1 MNAIINSKNAL
12 SALFLIPILE
22 SAIAMAMPQNGI
34 SVTHVLINVVL
45 SLLLGL
51 ACFYLAK
58 TDNEYVTTKKQR
70 IGMYILSAYS
80 IVLEVIVWRLLVL
93 INEDWNIL
101 YFFTQLFGDETIGT
115 TIGGTL
121 YGLFDLAYIVA
132 FLMFIWGI
140 PTSKWY
146 KTLITIVFF
155 APLIP
160 DIIWGVQSILELQT
174 TIVENI
180 MNHKDLITRTFN
192 IASDGLMFYLIFKAY
207 KRKNE
212 IE

>member
-1 MNAIINSKNAL
+1 MKTIINSKNAL
-12 SALFLIPILE
+12 SALFLIPILR
-22 SAIAMAMPQNGI
+22 SSITMAMPQDGNLIIIG
-34 SVTHVLINVVL
+34 LINMTCY
-45 SLLLGL
+45 LLVGL

-58 TDNEYVTTKKQR
+58 TDNEYITNKSQR

-80 IVLEVIVWRLLVL
+80 IILEVIAWRLLVL
-93 INEDWNIL
+93 IDMDWNLINFL
-101 YFFTQLFGDETIGT
+101 VQLCGNMPIGVTIGS
-115 TIGGTL
+115 II
-121 YGLFDLAYIVA
+121 YIIFDLTYIVA

-140 PTSKWY
+140 PASKSY

-192 IASDGLMFYLIFKAY
+192 IASDGLMFCLVFKAY
-207 KRKNE
+207 KQKNE

>member
-12 SALFLIPILE
+12 SALFLIPILK
-22 SAIAMAMPQNGI
+22 SAIAMAVPKEGN
-34 SVTHVLINVVL
+34 SVTLGLIYMFLYLVV
-45 SLLLGL
+45 GL

-58 TDNEYVTTKKQR
+58 TDNEYITTKKQR

-93 INEDWNIL
+93 INEDWNIM
-101 YFFTQLFGDETIGT
+101 YFFAQLFGDETIGT

-121 YGLFDLAYIVA
+121 YGLFDLAYLVA
-132 FLMFIWGI
+132 FVMFVWGI
-140 PTSKWY
+140 PASKAY
-146 KTLITIVFF
+146 KSLITTVFF
-155 APLIP
+155 IPLILSV
-160 DIIWGVQSILELQT
+160 IISLLT
-174 TIVENI
+174 STAENTADYG
-180 MNHKDLITRTFN
+180 DLIIKTFN
-192 IASDGLMFYLIFKAY
+192 IMSDGLMFYLVFKAY

>member
-12 SALFLIPILE
+12 SALFLIPILR
-22 SAIAMAMPQNGI
+22 SAFVIAIPKEDNFITLG
-34 SVTHVLINVVL
+34 LINMTCY
-45 SLLLGL
+45 LLIGL

-58 TDNEYVTTKKQR
+58 TDNEYITSKKQR

-80 IVLEVIVWRLLVL
+80 IVLEAIIWRLLVL
-93 INEDWNIL
+93 INEDWSLINL
-101 YFFTQLFGDETIGT
+101 LVQLCGDISIGAT
-115 TIGGTL
+115 VGGL
-121 YGLFDLAYIVA
+121 IYGIFDLTYIVA

-140 PTSKWY
+140 PASKSY

-174 TIVENI
+174 TIDENI

-192 IASDGLMFYLIFKAY
+192 IASDGLMFCLVFKAY
-207 KRKNE
+207 KQKNE

>member
-58 TDNEYVTTKKQR
+58 TDNEYITSKSQR
-70 IGMYILSAYS
+70 IGMYILSAYN

-93 INEDWNIL
+93 INEDWNIM
-101 YFFTQLFGDETIGT
+101 YFFAQLFGDETIGT
-115 TIGGTL
+115 TIGATL
-121 YGLFDLAYIVA
+121 YGLFDLAYLVA
-132 FLMFIWGI
+132 FVMFVWGV
-140 PTSKWY
+140 PASKSY
-146 KTLITIVFF
+146 KLLITTVFF
-155 APLIP
+155 IPLILSV
-160 DIIWGVQSILELQT
+160 IISLLT
-174 TIVENI
+174 STAENTADYG
-180 MNHKDLITRTFN
+180 NLIIKTFN
-192 IASDGLMFYLIFKAY
+192 IMSDGLMFYLVFKAY
-207 KRKNE
+207 KIKNE

>member
-22 SAIAMAMPQNGI
+22 SAIAMAMPQDGI

-58 TDNEYVTTKKQR
+58 TDNEYITSKSQR
-70 IGMYILSAYS
+70 IGMYILSAYN
-80 IVLEVIVWRLLVL
+80 IVLDVIVWRLLVL
-93 INEDWNIL
+93 INEDWNLMNLLSQICGNQSL
-101 YFFTQLFGDETIGT
+101 SV
-115 TIGGTL
+115 TIGGIL
-121 YGLFDLAYIVA
+121 YSLFDLAYLVA
-132 FLMFIWGI
+132 FVMFVWGI
-140 PTSKWY
+140 PASKAY
-146 KTLITIVFF
+146 KSLITTVFF
-155 APLIP
+155 IPLILSV
-160 DIIWGVQSILELQT
+160 IISLLT
-174 TIVENI
+174 STAENTADYG
-180 MNHKDLITRTFN
+180 DLIIKTFN
-192 IASDGLMFYLIFKAY
+192 IMSDGLMFYLVFKAY

>member
-58 TDNEYVTTKKQR
+58 TDNEYITSKSQR

-93 INEDWNIL
+93 INEDWSLINL
-101 YFFTQLFGDETIGT
+101 LVQLCGDMSIGA
-115 TIGGTL
+115 TIGGII
-121 YGLFDLAYIVA
+121 YSIFDLTYIVA

-140 PTSKWY
+140 PASKSY
-146 KTLITIVFF
+146 KTLIT
-155 APLIP
+155 
-160 DIIWGVQSILELQT
+160 T
-174 TIVENI
+174 
-180 MNHKDLITRTFN
+180 
-192 IASDGLMFYLIFKAY
+192 
-207 KRKNE
+207 
-212 IE
+212 

>member
-12 SALFLIPILE
+12 SALFLIPILK
-22 SAIAMAMPQNGI
+22 SAIAMAMPKEGN
-34 SVTHVLINVVL
+34 SVTLGLIYMFLYLVV
-45 SLLLGL
+45 GL

-58 TDNEYVTTKKQR
+58 TDNEYITTKKQR

-121 YGLFDLAYIVA
+121 YGLFDLAYLVA
-132 FLMFIWGI
+132 FVMFIWGI
-140 PTSKWY
+140 PTSKSY

-160 DIIWGVQSILELQT
+160 DIILELLT
-174 TIVENI
+174 RTVENI
-180 MNHKDLITRTFN
+180 LDYKDLISKTFG
-192 IASDGLMFYLIFKAY
+192 IACDGLMFYLIFKTY

>member
-22 SAIAMAMPQNGI
+22 SAIAMAMPQDGI
-34 SVTHVLINVVL
+34 SVTNVLINVVL

-58 TDNEYVTTKKQR
+58 TDNEYITSKSQR
-70 IGMYILSAYS
+70 IGMYILSAYN
-80 IVLEVIVWRLLVL
+80 IVLDVIVWRLLVL
-93 INEDWNIL
+93 INEDWNIM
-101 YFFTQLFGDETIGT
+101 YFFAQLFGDETIGT

-121 YGLFDLAYIVA
+121 YGLFDLAYLVA
-132 FLMFIWGI
+132 FVMFVWGI
-140 PTSKWY
+140 PASKSY
-146 KTLITIVFF
+146 KSLITTVFF
-155 APLIP
+155 IPLILSV
-160 DIIWGVQSILELQT
+160 IISLLT
-174 TIVENI
+174 ATAENTADYG
-180 MNHKDLITRTFN
+180 DLIIKTFN
-192 IASDGLMFYLIFKAY
+192 IMSDGLMFYLVFKAY

>member
-22 SAIAMAMPQNGI
+22 SAIAMAMPQDGI

-58 TDNEYVTTKKQR
+58 TDNEYITSKSQR
-70 IGMYILSAYS
+70 IGMYILSAYN
-80 IVLEVIVWRLLVL
+80 IVLDVIVWRLLVL
-93 INEDWNIL
+93 INEDWNIM
-101 YFFTQLFGDETIGT
+101 YFFAQLFGDETIGT

-121 YGLFDLAYIVA
+121 YGLFDLAYLVA
-132 FLMFIWGI
+132 FVMFVWGI
-140 PTSKWY
+140 PASKSY
-146 KTLITIVFF
+146 KSLITTVFF
-155 APLIP
+155 IPLILSV
-160 DIIWGVQSILELQT
+160 IISLLT
-174 TIVENI
+174 ATAENTADYG
-180 MNHKDLITRTFN
+180 DLIIKTFN
-192 IASDGLMFYLIFKAY
+192 IMSDGLMFYLVFKAY

>member
-51 ACFYLAK
+51 AYFYLAK
-58 TDNEYVTTKKQR
+58 TDNEYITSKSQR

-93 INEDWNIL
+93 INEDWNIM
-101 YFFTQLFGDETIGT
+101 YFFAQLFGDETIGT
-115 TIGGTL
+115 TIGTTL
-121 YGLFDLAYIVA
+121 YGIFDMAYLVA
-132 FLMFIWGI
+132 FVMFIWGI
-140 PTSKWY
+140 PTSKSY
-146 KTLITIVFF
+146 KTLITILFF
-155 APLIP
+155 APLLLSVIM
-160 DIIWGVQSILELQT
+160 SLMT
-174 TIVENI
+174 STVENI
-180 MNHKDLITRTFN
+180 TDYQDLIAKTIN
-192 IASDGLMFYLIFKAY
+192 IACDGLMFYLVFKAY

>member
-12 SALFLIPILE
+12 SALFLIPILK
-22 SAIAMAMPQNGI
+22 SAIAMAVPKEGN
-34 SVTHVLINVVL
+34 SVTFGLIYMFLYLVV
-45 SLLLGL
+45 GL

-58 TDNEYVTTKKQR
+58 TDNEYITTKKQR

-93 INEDWNIL
+93 INEDWNIM
-101 YFFTQLFGDETIGT
+101 YFFAQLFGDETIGT

-121 YGLFDLAYIVA
+121 YGLFDLAYLVA
-132 FLMFIWGI
+132 FVMFVWGI
-140 PTSKWY
+140 PASKAY
-146 KTLITIVFF
+146 KSLITTVFF
-155 APLIP
+155 TPLILSV
-160 DIIWGVQSILELQT
+160 IISLLT
-174 TIVENI
+174 STAENTADYG
-180 MNHKDLITRTFN
+180 DLIIRTFN

>member
-1 MNAIINSKNAL
+1 
-12 SALFLIPILE
+12 
-22 SAIAMAMPQNGI
+22 
-34 SVTHVLINVVL
+34 
-45 SLLLGL
+45 
-51 ACFYLAK
+51 
-58 TDNEYVTTKKQR
+58 
-70 IGMYILSAYS
+70 MYILSAYS

-140 PTSKWY
+140 PTSKSY

-160 DIIWGVQSILELQT
+160 DIILLLLT
-174 TIVENI
+174 TVENI
-180 MNHKDLITRTFN
+180 QVYKDLISKTFG
-192 IASDGLMFYLIFKAY
+192 IACDGLMFYLIFKAY

>member
-1 MNAIINSKNAL
+1 MVHQYKL
-12 SALFLIPILE
+12 
-22 SAIAMAMPQNGI
+22 NGY
-34 SVTHVLINVVL
+34 N
-45 SLLLGL
+45 
-51 ACFYLAK
+51 
-58 TDNEYVTTKKQR
+58 
-70 IGMYILSAYS
+70 
-80 IVLEVIVWRLLVL
+80 IVLDVIVWRLLVL
-93 INEDWNIL
+93 INEDWSLINL
-101 YFFTQLFGDETIGT
+101 LVQLCGDMSIGVT
-115 TIGGTL
+115 VGGL
-121 YGLFDLAYIVA
+121 IYGIFDLTYVVA

-140 PTSKWY
+140 PASKSY

-192 IASDGLMFYLIFKAY
+192 IASDGLMFYLVFKAY

>member
-12 SALFLIPILE
+12 SALFLIPILK
-22 SAIAMAMPQNGI
+22 SAIAMAVPKEGNF
-34 SVTHVLINVVL
+34 VTLGLIYMFLYLVV
-45 SLLLGL
+45 GL

-58 TDNEYVTTKKQR
+58 TDNEYITTKKQR

-121 YGLFDLAYIVA
+121 YGLFDLAYLVA
-132 FLMFIWGI
+132 FVMFIWGI

-160 DIIWGVQSILELQT
+160 DIILLLLT
-174 TIVENI
+174 TVENI
-180 MNHKDLITRTFN
+180 QDYKDLISKTFG
-192 IASDGLMFYLIFKAY
+192 IACDGLMFYLIFKAY

>member
-12 SALFLIPILE
+12 SALFLIPILK
-22 SAIAMAMPQNGI
+22 SAIAMAMPKEGN
-34 SVTHVLINVVL
+34 SVTLGLIYMFLYLVV
-45 SLLLGL
+45 GL

-58 TDNEYVTTKKQR
+58 TDNEYITTKKQR

-101 YFFTQLFGDETIGT
+101 YFFAQLFGDETIGT
-115 TIGGTL
+115 TIGAIM
-121 YGLFDLAYIVA
+121 YGIFDLTYLVA
-132 FLMFIWGI
+132 FVMFIWGI
-140 PTSKWY
+140 PTSKSY

-160 DIIWGVQSILELQT
+160 DIILDLL
-174 TIVENI
+174 TITVENI
-180 MNHKDLITRTFN
+180 LDYKDLISRTIN
-192 IASDGLMFYLIFKAY
+192 IACDGLMFYLIFKAY

>member
-22 SAIAMAMPQNGI
+22 SAIAMAMPQDGV

-58 TDNEYVTTKKQR
+58 TDNEYITSKSQR
-70 IGMYILSAYS
+70 IGMYILSAYN
-80 IVLEVIVWRLLVL
+80 IVLDVIVWRLLVL
-93 INEDWNIL
+93 INEDWNIM
-101 YFFTQLFGDETIGT
+101 YFFAQLFGDETIGT
-115 TIGGTL
+115 TIGATL
-121 YGLFDLAYIVA
+121 YGLFDLAYLVA
-132 FLMFIWGI
+132 FVMFVWGI
-140 PTSKWY
+140 PASKSY
-146 KTLITIVFF
+146 KSLITTVFF
-155 APLIP
+155 IPLILSV
-160 DIIWGVQSILELQT
+160 IISLLT
-174 TIVENI
+174 ATAENRADYG
-180 MNHKDLITRTFN
+180 DLIIKTFN
-192 IASDGLMFYLIFKAY
+192 IMSDGLMFYLVFKAY

>member
-22 SAIAMAMPQNGI
+22 SAIAMAMPQDGI

-58 TDNEYVTTKKQR
+58 TDNEYITSKSQR
-70 IGMYILSAYS
+70 IGMYILSAYN
-80 IVLEVIVWRLLVL
+80 IVLDVIVWRLLVL
-93 INEDWNIL
+93 INEDWNIM

-115 TIGGTL
+115 TIGGIL
-121 YGLFDLAYIVA
+121 YGLFDLAYLVA
-132 FLMFIWGI
+132 FVMFIWGI
-140 PTSKWY
+140 PASKSY
-146 KTLITIVFF
+146 KSLITTVFF
-155 APLIP
+155 IPLILSV
-160 DIIWGVQSILELQT
+160 IISLLT
-174 TIVENI
+174 STAENTADYG
-180 MNHKDLITRTFN
+180 DLIIKTFN
-192 IASDGLMFYLIFKAY
+192 IMSDGLMFYLVFKAY

>member
-22 SAIAMAMPQNGI
+22 SAIAMAMPQDGI

-58 TDNEYVTTKKQR
+58 TDNEYITSKSQR
-70 IGMYILSAYS
+70 IGMYILSAYN
-80 IVLEVIVWRLLVL
+80 IVLDVIVWRLLVL
-93 INEDWNIL
+93 INEDWSLINL
-101 YFFTQLFGDETIGT
+101 LVQLCGDMSIGA
-115 TIGGTL
+115 TIGGII
-121 YGLFDLAYIVA
+121 YSIFDLTYVVA

-140 PTSKWY
+140 PASKSY
-146 KTLITIVFF
+146 KSLITTVFF
-155 APLIP
+155 IPLILSV
-160 DIIWGVQSILELQT
+160 IISLLT
-174 TIVENI
+174 ATAENTADYG
-180 MNHKDLITRTFN
+180 DLIIKTFN
-192 IASDGLMFYLIFKAY
+192 IMSDGLMFYLVFKAY

>member
-58 TDNEYVTTKKQR
+58 TDNEYITSKSQR
-70 IGMYILSAYS
+70 IGMYILSAYN

-93 INEDWNIL
+93 INEDWNIM
-101 YFFTQLFGDETIGT
+101 YFFAQLFGDETIGT
-115 TIGGTL
+115 TIGATL
-121 YGLFDLAYIVA
+121 YGLFDLAYLVA
-132 FLMFIWGI
+132 FVMFVWGI
-140 PTSKWY
+140 PASKSY
-146 KTLITIVFF
+146 KSLIITVFF
-155 APLIP
+155 IPLILSV
-160 DIIWGVQSILELQT
+160 IISLLT
-174 TIVENI
+174 STAENTADYG
-180 MNHKDLITRTFN
+180 DLIIKTFN
-192 IASDGLMFYLIFKAY
+192 IMSDGLMFYLVFKAY
-207 KRKNE
+207 KIKNE

>member
-22 SAIAMAMPQNGI
+22 SAIAMAMPQDGI

-58 TDNEYVTTKKQR
+58 TDNEYITSKSQR
-70 IGMYILSAYS
+70 IGMYILSAYN
-80 IVLEVIVWRLLVL
+80 IVLDVIVWRLLVL
-93 INEDWNIL
+93 INEDWNIM
-101 YFFTQLFGDETIGT
+101 YFFAQLFGDETIGT

-121 YGLFDLAYIVA
+121 YGLFDLAYLVA
-132 FLMFIWGI
+132 FVMFVWGI
-140 PTSKWY
+140 PASKSY
-146 KTLITIVFF
+146 KSLITTVFF
-155 APLIP
+155 IPLILSV
-160 DIIWGVQSILELQT
+160 IISLLT
-174 TIVENI
+174 STAENTADYG
-180 MNHKDLITRTFN
+180 DLIIKTFN
-192 IASDGLMFYLIFKAY
+192 IMSDGLMFYLVFKAY

>member
-22 SAIAMAMPQNGI
+22 SAIAMAMPQDGI
-34 SVTHVLINVVL
+34 SVTHVLINMVL

-58 TDNEYVTTKKQR
+58 TDNEYITSKSQR

-93 INEDWNIL
+93 INEDWNIM
-101 YFFTQLFGDETIGT
+101 YFFAQLFGDETIGT

-121 YGLFDLAYIVA
+121 YGLFDLAYLVA
-132 FLMFIWGI
+132 FVMFVWGI
-140 PTSKWY
+140 PASKAY
-146 KTLITIVFF
+146 KSLITTVFF
-155 APLIP
+155 IPLILSV
-160 DIIWGVQSILELQT
+160 IISLLT
-174 TIVENI
+174 STAENTADYG
-180 MNHKDLITRTFN
+180 DLIIRTFN

>member
-22 SAIAMAMPQNGI
+22 SAIAMAMPQDGI

-58 TDNEYVTTKKQR
+58 TDNEYITSKSQR
-70 IGMYILSAYS
+70 IGMYILSAYN
-80 IVLEVIVWRLLVL
+80 IVLDVIVWRLLVL
-93 INEDWNIL
+93 INEDWNIMH
-101 YFFTQLFGDETIGT
+101 FFAQLFGDETIGV
-115 TIGGTL
+115 TIGATL
-121 YGLFDLAYIVA
+121 YGIFDLAYLVA
-132 FLMFIWGI
+132 FVMFVWGI
-140 PTSKWY
+140 PASKSY
-146 KTLITIVFF
+146 KSLITTVFF
-155 APLIP
+155 IPLILSV
-160 DIIWGVQSILELQT
+160 IISLLT
-174 TIVENI
+174 PTAENTADYG
-180 MNHKDLITRTFN
+180 DLIIKTFN
-192 IASDGLMFYLIFKAY
+192 IMSDGLMFYLVFKAY

>member
-58 TDNEYVTTKKQR
+58 TDNEYITSKSQR
-70 IGMYILSAYS
+70 IGMYILSAYN

-93 INEDWNIL
+93 INEDWNIM
-101 YFFTQLFGDETIGT
+101 YFFAQLFGDETIGT
-115 TIGGTL
+115 TIGATL
-121 YGLFDLAYIVA
+121 YGLFDLAYLVA
-132 FLMFIWGI
+132 FVMFVWGI
-140 PTSKWY
+140 PASKSY
-146 KTLITIVFF
+146 KSLIITVFF
-155 APLIP
+155 IPLILSV
-160 DIIWGVQSILELQT
+160 IISLLT
-174 TIVENI
+174 ATAENTADYG
-180 MNHKDLITRTFN
+180 DLIIKTFN
-192 IASDGLMFYLIFKAY
+192 IMSDGLMFYLVFKAY
-207 KRKNE
+207 KIKNE